1 MNDQADLEYDA
12 IIQQAHLARAAV
24 ISEALRR
31 FGSWIGH
38 FLQGSRDRRADIR
51 QTCLRPRPGRGSY

>member
-24 ISEALRR
+24 ISAALRR

-38 FLQGSRDRRADIR
+38 FFKGHGTAAP
-51 QTCLRPRPGRGSY
+51 TFGKHA